1 METNHCAVVHTLKN
15 LSMCNFNKHYATI
28 FWLTSDKGLVFRAVN
43 KMDYSKDNFTRKW
56 HAVFLHPPPC
66 RYKVAR
72 PQNIYGLHSKTRMQH
87 SPKQLKYVDGD
98 LFQKVKNKFK
108 KKKKTHKMA
117 LYSLS
122 NVIQVSAGP
131 KILNWLFFFKYSHT
145 KSEVSTW
152 AQQQAKGVNKV
163 FSNHFGI

>member
-1 METNHCAVVHTLKN
+1 
-15 LSMCNFNKHYATI
+15 
-28 FWLTSDKGLVFRAVN
+28 
-43 KMDYSKDNFTRKW
+43 MDYSKDNFTRKW

-66 RYKVAR
+66 RYKVAC

-98 LFQKVKNKFK
+98 LFQNVKNKFK
-108 KKKKTHKMA
+108 KKKKHTHK
-117 LYSLS
+117 
-122 NVIQVSAGP
+122 I
-131 KILNWLFFFKYSHT
+131 FFFKYSHT